1 MREKPKAL
9 KPEASPA
16 CKNFSPESI
25 FSKPALRKSS
35 STKRNLERVLLPLGE
50 KHIGYGATPEA
61 FPKVGGADL
70 QGTDIGVADLDSPF
84 LVGALM
90 PDGAVGE

>member
-1 MREKPKAL
+1 MQEFQSRIDFL
-9 KPEASPA
+9 EASFEKIKQHKA
-16 CKNFSPESI
+16 E
-25 FSKPALRKSS
+25 
-35 STKRNLERVLLPLGE
+35 LERVLLPLGE

-70 QGTDIGVADLDSPF
+70 QGTDIGVADLDSAF